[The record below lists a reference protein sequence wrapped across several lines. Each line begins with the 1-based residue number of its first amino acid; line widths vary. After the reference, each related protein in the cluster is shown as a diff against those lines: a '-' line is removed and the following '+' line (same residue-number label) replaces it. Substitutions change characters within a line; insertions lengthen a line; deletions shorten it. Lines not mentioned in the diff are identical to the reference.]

1 MLNKDEMPKA
11 NYGFD
16 ALIWIADY
24 YHKSITKDQLIHA
37 LGMNSEIPTDWQMRE
52 CADLVS
58 LETEYVHIDQS
69 QFLHLPLPALIKID
83 QQWHILTKDKDDQIT
98 LVNSFIKNKPTIEA
112 FDTDSTGEIYQ
123 VLLFKEK
130 LEPPKR
136 VPFGLAWFIPS
147 ILRQKS
153 QLKDIFIL
161 AAVVQI
167 FALVNPFLF
176 ENIIDKV
183 LVGRS
188 LTSLHVLAIAMIGI
202 AIAEPLYSFIRNK
215 IFGYMSIQI
224 NAELSGRL
232 YQHLMALP
240 IAYFTQRQT
249 GKIISRIREMAQIR
263 QFLTGSTLMLLID
276 LLFVVLFVAVLF
288 SYSVVMSGI
297 LVGSLVIFFLLWLV
311 LGPFIRNQTEK
322 AYQSDEN
329 TTSFLTESITGIE
342 TIKTTATEKYF
353 FQRWQKLL
361 SQQLAQNFKVSI
373 RGVTAS
379 QLMTLVSKI
388 TVALLL
394 WVGVKEVLEFKMTP
408 GELIAYNMLSAHV
421 TQPILRLAQVWQDF
435 QHTIISLR
443 RVGDILDEPA
453 ENERQGIVSAAS
465 VQGRIDFQNIRFRYQ
480 ADTPE
485 VLKNLS
491 LSIKAGE
498 FIGITGPSGS
508 GKSTLTKLLQR
519 LYIPQHG
526 QVIVDGMDLAVAD
539 TVALRRRM
547 SVVLQESILFVGT
560 IAENIR
566 LSQPDASDEQVIKA
580 ATLAGALPFI
590 EELKDGFNYQLAERG
605 VNLSGGQRQRIALA
619 RALLT
624 DPDILILDEA
634 TSALDYE
641 SEAAIMANM
650 QEITAGRT
658 VISIA
663 HRLNTLCYTDRIC
676 VIQDGEI
683 VEIDSHQNLIQQNGL
698 YAKLWYQQ
706 TA

>member
-1 MLNKDEMPKA
+1 MDDTLIHNQGLKV
-11 NYGFD
+11 
-16 ALIWIADY
+16 LIWVADY
-24 YHKSITKDQLIHA
+24 YKKSITEDQLIHA
-37 LGMNSEIPTDWQMRE
+37 LGMNSDIPTDWQLRE
-52 CADLVS
+52 CADLIG
-58 LETEYVHIDQS
+58 LETEYALINQH
-69 QFLHLPLPALIKID
+69 QFEHLPLPAVIKID
-83 QQWHILTKDKDDQIT
+83 HSWQIL
-98 LVNSFIKNKPTIEA
+98 IKNDAAQLILIKFTSDNQPETNLFNPNNENY
-112 FDTDSTGEIYQ
+112 S
-123 VLLFKEK
+123 VLLIKEK
-130 LEPPKR
+130 IEKPKKQ
-136 VPFGLAWFIPS
+136 PFGLSWFIPS
-147 ILRQKS
+147 IFRQRFQLR
-153 QLKDIFIL
+153 DIFIL
-161 AAVVQI
+161 AAVVQV
-167 FALVNPFLF
+167 FALINPLLF

-188 LTSLHVLAIAMIGI
+188 ISSLHVLAIAMVGI

-215 IFGYMSIQI
+215 IFGYMSVQI

-240 IAYFTQRQT
+240 ISYFAQRQT

-263 QFLTGSTLMLLID
+263 QFLTGSTLMLFID
-276 LLFVVLFVAVLF
+276 LIFVILFVAILF

-297 LVGSLVIFFLLWLV
+297 LVGSLVIFFILWLI
-311 LGPFIRNQTEK
+311 LGPIIRQQTEK

-353 FQRWQKLL
+353 IRRWEKLL
-361 SQQLAQNFKVSI
+361 SHQLVQNFKVST
-373 RGVTAS
+373 RGITAS
-379 QLMTLVSKI
+379 QLMMLISKI

-394 WVGVKEVLEFKMTP
+394 WVGVKEVLENRMTA

-421 TQPILRLAQVWQDF
+421 TQPILRLAQIWQDF
-435 QHTIISLR
+435 QHTLISLR
-443 RVGDILDEPA
+443 RVGDILDEPI
-453 ENERQGIVSAAS
+453 ENERQGIVSAAA
-465 VQGRIDFQNIRFRYQ
+465 VQGKIDFQNIRFRYQ
-480 ADTPE
+480 PDTPE

-539 TVALRRRM
+539 TVTLRRRM
-547 SVVLQESILFVGT
+547 SVVLQESILFVGSVS
-560 IAENIR
+560 ENIR
-566 LSQPDASDEQVIKA
+566 LSQPDASDEEVIHA

-590 EELKDGFNYQLAERG
+590 EELKGGFNYQLSERG
-605 VNLSGGQRQRIALA
+605 LNLSGGQRQRIALA

-624 DPDILILDEA
+624 KPDILILDEA

-641 SEAAIMANM
+641 SEAAIMTNM
-650 QEITAGRT
+650 AEITAGRT

-663 HRLNTLCYTDRIC
+663 HRLNTLRYTDRIC
-676 VIQDGEI
+676 VIHNGEI
-683 VEIDSHQNLIQQNGL
+683 VEFDNHHNLLQQQGL
-698 YAKLWYQQ
+698 YAQLWQQQ
-706 TA
+706 TR